1 MALTN
6 VSYRDIDLLR
16 SSPFLLGVEQTDL
29 EKDKLRARTAHQIE
43 EKLMEKIG
51 ATAFDRTK
59 ESNLAH
65 KFDPSSLKADLL
77 QGKQPAEDIKYQ
89 IDLSPQEESLL
100 AREIEQLKSVESL
113 IGREQF
119 ADFCLRQGSEDYKM
133 VVTEPDKQFSLDRD
147 GSFQFS
153 PSISPSEVNKAS
165 KAANL
170 LYDREAIAPIKLAMR
185 AMEEAT
191 GKEFQEISKDS
202 SPIVTGRIDVQQH
215 QAIIRNNDNFDRI
228 AKELGAQAIPLL
240 VEYRRNGGD
249 ATLTNPRQI
258 DIEPNEDGSLR
269 LRGMSDE
276 SLSHHRYHDATPKD
290 LSRWMYASQILGLS
304 DREKKEVGEVM
315 EEMADIHNDMGSKGR
330 GDFNKP
336 VKGFGDL
343 QLNNS
348 NNSYPVLITGE
359 QINRKDA
366 ALDKLSSITA
376 AFSPE
381 EVSDLFRQQLAAGKE
396 GNAARITDLGQ
407 ITKTP
412 SGLEIMPIQ
421 EFRGL
426 PKEIQEA
433 RTKSIGKI
441 AASRSGQNAVPQ
453 SQKIQSPE
461 KKAVQMER

>member
-16 SSPFLLGVEQTDL
+16 SSPFLLGIEQSDL
-29 EKDKLRARTAHQIE
+29 EKDKLRATTAHQIE
-43 EKLMEKIG
+43 QKLVDKIG
-51 ATAFDRTK
+51 DTAFYRAR
-59 ESNLAH
+59 ESHIAH
-65 KFDPSSLKADLL
+65 KSDPSSLRSDN
-77 QGKQPAEDIKYQ
+77 QPSEDIKYEV
-89 IDLSPQEESLL
+89 DLSPQEESLL
-100 AREIEQLKSVESL
+100 TRKTGQLKSIESI

-119 ADFCLRQGSEDYKM
+119 ERFCRRQSNPDYRM
-133 VVTEPDKQFSLDRD
+133 EVVDPEKQFSLDRD
-147 GSFQFS
+147 GKFQFS
-153 PSISPSEVNKAS
+153 PSISPSEVDKALKS
-165 KAANL
+165 ANL
-170 LYDREAIAPIKLAMR
+170 LYDKEAIIPIKLAAQ

-191 GKEFQEISKDS
+191 GKNFKELLKDP
-202 SPIVTGRIDVQQH
+202 SPIITGRIDVQQH
-215 QAIIRNNDNFDRI
+215 QAIIRSNNNFDRI
-228 AKELGAQAIPLL
+228 TKELGAQAIPLL

-249 ATLTNPRQI
+249 ASLTDPRQI
-258 DIEPNEDGSLR
+258 DIEPNEDSSIR
-269 LRGMSDE
+269 LRNVSGE

-330 GDFNKP
+330 GDYNKP

-407 ITKTP
+407 ISKTP
-412 SGLEIMPIQ
+412 NGLEVMPIQ

-433 RTKSIGKI
+433 RTESISKI
-441 AASRSGQNAVPQ
+441 AANRSGQIATSQ
-453 SQKIQSPE
+453 TQKIQSAE